1 MQVGDLVR
9 RSTGARAFC
18 SAWEV
23 CIVVDTVTQTSA
35 SSAGCKKY
43 VVLSPSGD
51 KSLRWLGELEV
62 INENR

>member
-9 RSTGARAFC
+9 RSTGSSGQSELC
-18 SAWEV
+18 M
-23 CIVVDTVTQTSA
+23 IVDTVTQTSA

-62 INENR
+62 IDESR